1 LTRDLNSDIL
11 AAIENDTVYPFIAV
25 QMNLD
30 TYTLRMWSGYGDK
43 NINGVDFDGVGTL
56 LGVSAIDET
65 AELYASG
72 ATVSL
77 SGVPSDMLS
86 LALNQSYQGRR
97 AYIYLGVVVTSSSW
111 ILSEGAWRDG
121 GLWMD
126 SQYWTE
132 TGIQASQIFSGY
144 LDQMTIDEQSDT
156 ATIAVTI
163 ESKLID
169 LERVRAYNYTSA
181 TQKALYPGDLGLD
194 FVESL
199 QGRTYNWGRV

>member
-1 LTRDLNSDIL
+1 MTRDLNADIL
-11 AAIENDTVYPFIAV
+11 AVIESDTISPFIAV
-25 QMNLD
+25 QMNFD
-30 TYTLRMWSGYGDK
+30 SYTLRLWSGYGRKD
-43 NINGVDFDGVGTL
+43 INGEEFTGVGQL

-77 SGVPSDMLS
+77 SGVPLDMLS
-86 LALNQSYQGRR
+86 LALNQPYQGRR
-97 AYIYLGVVVTSSSW
+97 AYIYLGVIVTSPSW
-111 ILSEGAWRDG
+111 ILSQGEWRDG

-126 SQYWTE
+126 TEYWTE

-144 LDQMTIDEQSDT
+144 LDQMTIDEQADT

-169 LERVRAYNYTSA
+169 LERVRTYNYTSA
-181 TQKALYPGDLGLD
+181 TQKAIYPDDLGFD

>member
-1 LTRDLNSDIL
+1 LTRDLNADIL
-11 AAIENDTVYPFIAV
+11 AVIESDTISPFIAV
-25 QMNLD
+25 QMNFD
-30 TYTLRMWSGYGDK
+30 SYTLRLWSGYGRKD
-43 NINGVDFDGVGTL
+43 INGEEFTGVGQL

-77 SGVPSDMLS
+77 SGVPLDMLS
-86 LALNQSYQGRR
+86 LALNQPYQGRR
-97 AYIYLGVVVTSSSW
+97 AYIYLGVIVTSPSW
-111 ILSEGAWRDG
+111 ILSQGEWRDG

-126 SQYWTE
+126 TEYWTE

-144 LDQMTIDEQSDT
+144 LDQMTIDEQADT

-169 LERVRAYNYTSA
+169 LERVRTYNYTSA
-181 TQKALYPGDLGLD
+181 TQKAIYPDDLGFD